1 MGADLPVAWD
11 AFAAGDWEVAA
22 AGFEAAGDD
31 PEALDGLGQV
41 RWFQGR
47 IDEGIRLRERAFA
60 RYREVGDD
68 TAAGACALW
77 LHVEILSSSGAE
89 AVAGGWLRRAE
100 RLLADAPESA
110 ARVELEVLR
119 GRAVKDPGEA
129 EAHLQGAVAM
139 AQRIADPDA
148 EVRALSQLGI
158 LYVSLGRTEEGMALL
173 DEAMAAALGGELSDP
188 WQIGSACCSLLAACD
203 LAGDLVRAMQWCE
216 EVVAFIEQR
225 RYVPLGAWCRSLY
238 GGVLTATGDWDRAE
252 AELLAAL
259 RTYGG
264 PGRPMAAYP
273 LARLAAL
280 RIRQGRVEEA
290 ERLLDGIEHHP
301 RAVATSLAVLM
312 ARGEHAAAVAAAE
325 RRLERIGDRHPLA
338 AEVLPLL
345 VDGRLAL
352 GDVEGARAAVEALSE
367 LGRVLSRRDVTALAE
382 SCAASISERTGDGA
396 AAAHLDMALELY
408 ARLGMPLEEARC
420 RAALARVLAA
430 GGHERPATDAARKAL
445 SVFERLGARPDA
457 DATASLLRG
466 LGGAGRSAPRQ
477 EGELTS
483 RELEVL
489 ALLGEG
495 LSNQAIADRLVISP
509 KTAEHHVGRIL
520 RKLGLRSRAE
530 AAAHAIRNGV

>member
-1 MGADLPVAWD
+1 VELHGAWA
-11 AFAAGDWEVAA
+11 AFGAGDWEAA
-22 AGFEAAGDD
+22 AAAFEAAGED

-47 IDEGIRLRERAFA
+47 IEEGIRLRERAYAGYRA
-60 RYREVGDD
+60 RGDD
-68 TAAGACALW
+68 VAAGACALW
-77 LHVEILSSSGAE
+77 LHVEVLSSRGAE
-89 AVAGGWLRRAE
+89 AVAAGWFRRGE
-100 RLLADAPESA
+100 RLLEGTPESYP
-110 ARVELEVLR
+110 RVELEVLR
-119 GRAVKDPGEA
+119 GRAATDPAAA
-129 EAHLQGAVAM
+129 EAHLRGAVAM
-139 AQRIADPDA
+139 AQRLGDPDA

-158 LYVSLGRTEEGMALL
+158 LRVSQGRTDEGMALL

-188 WQIGSACCSLLAACD
+188 WQIGGACCTLLAACD

-216 EVVAFIEQR
+216 EVVAFIER
-225 RYVPLGAWCRSLY
+225 RRFVPLGAWCRSLY
-238 GGVLTATGDWDRAE
+238 GGVLTATGDWERAE
-252 AELLAAL
+252 AELLGAL

-280 RIRQGRVEEA
+280 RIRQGRIEEA

-301 RAVATSLAVLM
+301 RAVATSLAVLL

-325 RRLERIGDRHPLA
+325 RRLERVGAGHPLA

-345 VDGRLAL
+345 VEGRLAL
-352 GDVEGARAAVEALSE
+352 GDEEGAREAVAALGE
-367 LGRVLSRRDVTALAE
+367 LGRAMARRDLLALAE
-382 SCAASISERTGDGA
+382 ACAAAVSEHTGDGA
-396 AAAHLDMALELY
+396 AAAHLEAALELY

-420 RAALARVLAA
+420 RAGLARVHAA
-430 GGHERPATDAARKAL
+430 RGHAAPAADAARSAL

-457 DATASLLRG
+457 DAAAALLRD
-466 LGGAGRSAPRQ
+466 LGGSGRSAPRQ
-477 EGELTS
+477 EGELTA

-530 AAAHAIRNGV
+530 ATAHAIRHST

>member
-1 MGADLPVAWD
+1 MTPRRSTVSARCAGSR
-11 AFAAGDWEVAA
+11 AASTRGSTCGSGRSPGYRER
-22 AGFEAAGDD
+22 GDD
-31 PEALDGLGQV
+31 
-41 RWFQGR
+41 
-47 IDEGIRLRERAFA
+47 I
-60 RYREVGDD
+60 
-68 TAAGACALW
+68 AAGASALW
-77 LHVEILSSSGAE
+77 LHVEVLSSRGAD
-89 AVAGGWLRRAE
+89 AVAAGWLRRAE
-100 RLLADAPESA
+100 RLLDGTPESA

-119 GRAVKDPGEA
+119 ARTARDPEAA
-129 EAHLQGAVAM
+129 EAHMRGAVAM
-139 AQRIADPDA
+139 AQRIGDPDS

-158 LYVSLGRTEEGMALL
+158 LYVSQGRTDEGMALL

-188 WQIGSACCSLLAACD
+188 WQIGGACCSLLAACD
-203 LAGDLVRAMQWCE
+203 LAGDLARAMQWCE
-216 EVVAFIEQR
+216 EVVSFIERR
-225 RYVPLGAWCRSLY
+225 RYIPLGAWCRSIY
-238 GGVLTATGDWDRAE
+238 GGVLTATGEWERAE
-252 AELLAAL
+252 AELMTAL

-264 PGRPMAAYP
+264 PGRPMAVYP

-280 RIRQGRVEEA
+280 RIRQGRIEEA

-301 RAVATSLAVLM
+301 RAVATSLAVLL

-325 RRLERIGDRHPLA
+325 RRLERVGSNGPLA

-345 VDGRLAL
+345 IDGRLAL
-352 GDVEGARAAVEALSE
+352 GDVDGAREGVDALAE
-367 LGRVLSRRDVTALAE
+367 LGRVLGRRDLTALAE
-382 SCAASISERTGDGA
+382 TCAAAISERAGDGA
-396 AAAHLDMALELY
+396 AAAHLETALELY

-420 RAALARVLAA
+420 RAGLARVLAA
-430 GGHERPATDAARKAL
+430 GGHAAPATNAARRAL
-445 SVFERLGARPDA
+445 NVFERLGARPDA
-457 DATASLLRG
+457 DAAAALLRT

-530 AAAHAIRNGV
+530 AAAHAVRQRGDTRNMKGDTLTFEGVTP